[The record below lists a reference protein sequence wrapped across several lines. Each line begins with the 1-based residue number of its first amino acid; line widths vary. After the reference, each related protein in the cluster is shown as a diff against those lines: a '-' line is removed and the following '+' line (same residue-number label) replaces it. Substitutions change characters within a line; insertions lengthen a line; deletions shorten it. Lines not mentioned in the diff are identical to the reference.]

1 MSVYLDASVLLP
13 TLIDEPGSNAVERFL
28 ASVEEGF
35 VISDFAAE
43 EVASGLSRLVRTRL
57 ITSDVAV
64 KRLSIFDAWRAD
76 EGQAVDMETADF
88 RAASAIVRRFEL
100 MLRAPDALHIAVC
113 RRLDARLATLDVR
126 LAEAANALGVRIAP
140 L

>member
-13 TLIDEPGSNAVERFL
+13 TLIDEPGSGAVERFL
-28 ASVEEGF
+28 AGVDDGV
-35 VISDFAAE
+35 VISEFAAA
-43 EVASGLSRLVRTRL
+43 EVASGMSRLVRTRL

-64 KRLSIFDAWRAD
+64 RRLSIFDAWRAD
-76 EGQAVDMETADF
+76 EGQSVDVEPADF
-88 RAASAIVRRFEL
+88 RAASAIIRRFEL

-126 LAEAANALGVRIAP
+126 LAEAADGLGVRIAP
-140 L
+140 I